1 MFQPI
6 AVVLHC
12 RGTTTIDRIVE
23 MKTKLMYVFVI
34 LAMVL
39 TISVGVWVMLPPKQM
54 KPIKKYVA
62 ASLKEDYATQIAETT
77 ETTVSGKK
85 RTPEE
90 RALEAK
96 ETFLAQME
104 FVGVDTEN
112 DPYWKALYEAV
123 NSPEYIEYQKKQ
135 NARIGTDLDLWW
147 SFLES
152 KGLSSGRMAQE
163 ERFREHFPTGEY
175 ADYEPEMRKRL
186 AELFLETGLSA
197 TATNDEANVRQTIG
211 VLSQF
216 REAEANSV
224 WMRGYFKGYVGDL
237 EWAQEIRENAASI
250 VTDAANVDAVPQF
263 TAPDTAEPTPTEIA
277 EENLDDKPE
286 SLPFSEEMPALE
298 NLKQTPQTV
307 EEIEAELLKTLFPDV
322 SELPMETSIE
332 TDLREQFSPQRFNAA
347 LQTLSRYGAKEGLR
361 RLKTSD
367 PEIAKHVERLI
378 QRSEETVK

>member
-1 MFQPI
+1 
-6 AVVLHC
+6 
-12 RGTTTIDRIVE
+12 
-23 MKTKLMYVFVI
+23 MKAKLTYSLSI

-39 TISVGVWVMLPPKQM
+39 TIGVGVWVMFPPKQVE
-54 KPIKKYVA
+54 PVKKYVA
-62 ASLKEDYATQIAETT
+62 IPLKEKVATGMAETT
-77 ETTVSGKK
+77 ETTASVRGL
-85 RTPEE
+85 TPEE

-112 DPYWKALYEAV
+112 DPYWKTLYEAV

-135 NARIGTDLDLWW
+135 DERVGTNLDLWW

-197 TATNDEANVRQTIG
+197 TATSDEENVRQTIG

-237 EWAQEIRENAASI
+237 EWAQEVRANAASI
-250 VTDAANVDAVPQF
+250 VTDADSIEAAPAF
-263 TAPDTAEPTPTEIA
+263 TASDTKAEPTSTEIA
-277 EENLDDKPE
+277 EENLEDEPE
-286 SLPFSEEMPALE
+286 LAPFSEETLTHE
-298 NLKQTPQTV
+298 DLKQVPQTA
-307 EEIEAELLKTLFPDV
+307 EETETELLKTLFPDV
-322 SELPMETSIE
+322 PEFSTETNIE
-332 TDLREQFSPQRFNAA
+332 NVLREQFSPQRLNTAV
-347 LQTLSRYGAKEGLR
+347 QTLSQYGPKEGLR
-361 RLKTSD
+361 RLKASD
-367 PEIAKHVERLI
+367 PEIAIQVERLI
-378 QRSEETVK
+378 QRNKETVK